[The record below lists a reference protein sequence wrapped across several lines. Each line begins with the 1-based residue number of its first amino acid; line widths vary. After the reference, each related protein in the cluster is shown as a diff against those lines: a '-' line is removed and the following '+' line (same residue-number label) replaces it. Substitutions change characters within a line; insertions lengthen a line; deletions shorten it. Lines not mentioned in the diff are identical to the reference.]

1 MKQDLQMP
9 SQPWTLAHGF
19 LGVVPKSFCSCCKH
33 LPRFISDQCSLSV
46 YHVTMVDLHACL
58 LGFQLHLVWLPSC
71 LARPASDRKPPCFLL
86 RRSEWQW
93 MAISKACQST
103 WANWKR
109 QTRICSLPLSITEII
124 NLIVDLM
131 DLRLLYYR
139 RLILM
144 YCYWW

>member
-9 SQPWTLAHGF
+9 SQPWSLAHGF

-58 LGFQLHLVWLPSC
+58 LGFQLHLVWLPSR
-71 LARPASDRKPPCFLL
+71 LARPASDRKAPCFLL

-93 MAISKACQST
+93 MAISKACWST
-103 WANWKR
+103 RANWKR
-109 QTRICSLPLSITEII
+109 QTGVYSLPLSITEII

-131 DLRLLYYR
+131 DLRLLYYK

-144 YCYWW
+144 YCYW